1 MFTEGQHLT
10 RTRTAV
16 LVRAALVTAL
26 IAAGALIAIPIGP
39 VPITLQVLVLA
50 TAALVLSPV
59 EALVA
64 LVLYVAL
71 GAAGVPVFAGGGGG
85 LGWLLGPTGGFIVG
99 FAMATP
105 LGALARTLLESR
117 GDVVRP
123 VRAAGSARTVR
134 LQGPPRA
141 DTRRASLAD
150 GLALLL
156 FLGVTYAMGFV
167 GFMLATGR
175 PAGESLAMAVAPFAL
190 IDIVKCVVALAVA
203 RAVRAAGG
211 GAR

>member
-1 MFTEGQHLT
+1 LT

-26 IAAGALIAIPIGP
+26 IAAGALIAVPIGP

-50 TAALVLSPV
+50 TAALVLTPT

-64 LVLYVAL
+64 LVVYVAL
-71 GAAGVPVFAGGGGG
+71 GAAGIPVFAGGGAGPG
-85 LGWLLGPTGGFIVG
+85 VLLGPTGGFIVG
-99 FAMATP
+99 FALATP
-105 LGALARTLLESR
+105 LGALTRTWLETR
-117 GDVVRP
+117 RT
-123 VRAAGSARTVR
+123 SAR
-134 LQGPPRA
+134 LPRPGA
-141 DTRRASLAD
+141 RRIPLAD
-150 GLALLL
+150 CAALLV
-156 FLGVTYAMGFV
+156 FLSVTYALGFL

-175 PAGESLAMAVAPFAL
+175 PAGETIAIAVAPFAL
-190 IDIVKCVVALAVA
+190 IDLAKCAVALAVA

>member
-1 MFTEGQHLT
+1 MT

-39 VPITLQVLVLA
+39 VPVTLQVLVLA
-50 TAALVLSPV
+50 TAALVLTPV

-71 GAAGVPVFAGGGGG
+71 GAAGIPVFAGGGGG
-85 LGWLLGPTGGFIVG
+85 LGVLLGPTGGFIVG
-99 FAMATP
+99 FAVATP
-105 LGALARTLLESR
+105 LGALVRTLLERR
-117 GDVVRP
+117 GGVVRTD
-123 VRAAGSARTVR
+123 ARRT
-134 LQGPPRA
+134 
-141 DTRRASLAD
+141 SLAD
-150 GLALLL
+150 GLALLV

-190 IDIVKCVVALAVA
+190 IDIVKCAVALAVA

>member
-1 MFTEGQHLT
+1 MT

-16 LVRAALVTAL
+16 LVRAALVAAL
-26 IAAGALIAIPIGP
+26 IAAGALIAIPIGLVP
-39 VPITLQVLVLA
+39 VTLQVLVLA
-50 TAALVLSPV
+50 TAALVLTPV

-64 LVLYVAL
+64 LALYVSL

-99 FAMATP
+99 FAAATP
-105 LGALARTLLESR
+105 LGALARTLLERR
-117 GDVVRP
+117 GGLRRSA
-123 VRAAGSARTVR
+123 RAAGSAHPARETATVCR
-134 LQGPPRA
+134 GVRPRPA
-141 DTRRASLAD
+141 AHRASLAD
-150 GLALLL
+150 GVALLV
-156 FLGVTYAMGFV
+156 FLGVTYATGFV